1 MSDDRDDFLGRWSR
15 RKRAIKERSEPAA
28 PEERATAAAP
38 PTAGDAATD
47 ETGGGDTRDT
57 GPATPTDLP
66 DPETLDETADFSVF
80 LREGV
85 PEALRRQALRRLWR
99 LNPVFA
105 NLDGLNDYDED
116 YTNAATVLEGL
127 KTAYRAGRGF
137 VNDAAES
144 DAAAPASETPRASA
158 DDSAPAV
165 DADSGRSD
173 ALAPPA
179 EPHAPVAPVTERA
192 DEPGDATGETPPRA
206 AAGSSRD
213 STRPA
218 SAPRRRARLR
228 RWGDTS

>member
-15 RKRAIKERSEPAA
+15 RKRAVKQRSGPAA
-28 PEERATAAAP
+28 PEARATAAAP
-38 PTAGDAATD
+38 PATGDAAAD
-47 ETGGGDTRDT
+47 ETGGGDTRAT
-57 GPATPTDLP
+57 GPAAPTDLP

-116 YTNAATVLEGL
+116 YTNAATVIEGL
-127 KTAYRAGRGF
+127 KTAYQAGRGF

-144 DAAAPASETPRASA
+144 DAAAAAPETPRAPR
-158 DDSAPAV
+158 DGSAPAV
-165 DADSGRSD
+165 DADSGRID
-173 ALAPPA
+173 GLAQPA
-179 EPHAPVAPVTERA
+179 EPNAPAAPVMEPA
-192 DEPGDATGETPPRA
+192 DGPGDAAGEALPQA
-206 AAGSSRD
+206 AAGSIRE
-213 STRPA
+213 STRLAPA
-218 SAPRRRARLR
+218 SRRRARLR

>member
-15 RKRAIKERSEPAA
+15 RKRAIKERSGPAA

-38 PTAGDAATD
+38 PATGDAATD

-57 GPATPTDLP
+57 GPAAPTDLP

-137 VNDAAES
+137 VNEAAES
-144 DAAAPASETPRASA
+144 DAAAAPETPDAPRDS
-158 DDSAPAV
+158 SAPAA

-173 ALAPPA
+173 ALAQPA
-179 EPHAPVAPVTERA
+179 EPNAPAAPVTERA
-192 DEPGDATGETPPRA
+192 DEPGAAAGGTPPRA
-206 AAGSSRD
+206 AAGSIRD

-218 SAPRRRARLR
+218 SASRRRARQR
-228 RWGDTS
+228 RWGETS